1 MSSHMQQVQQEVSS
15 WDGVTESPH
24 RFGGVE
30 FKLANAEVGHIHQ
43 NGLVDIPFPMK
54 IRNQLVLEG
63 LVSKH
68 HVLTNSGWIS
78 FRVRS
83 ENDVP
88 HAIWLLKL
96 SYLRYVLKRNNQA
109 KMETNGNKELRALNL
124 SDELITV
131 FEKAIGA
138 SKRNNPFK

>member
-1 MSSHMQQVQQEVSS
+1 MSSHMEQVQQEVSS
-15 WDGVTESPH
+15 WDGVSVSPH

-43 NGLVDIPFPMK
+43 NGLLDIPFPMK
-54 IRNQLVLEG
+54 LRDQLLLEG

-68 HVLTNSGWIS
+68 HVLTDSGWIS

-109 KMETNGNKELRALNL
+109 KAQTNQDKELRALNL
-124 SDELITV
+124 SDGLITV

-138 SKRNNPFK
+138 SQSNNPVE

>member
-1 MSSHMQQVQQEVSS
+1 MSSLIEQVQQEVSS
-15 WDGVTESPH
+15 WDGVTVSTH

-30 FKLANAEVGHIHQ
+30 FKLTNAEVGHIHQ

-54 IRNQLVLEG
+54 IRNQLLLEG

-68 HVLTNSGWIS
+68 HVLTDSGWIS

-109 KMETNGNKELRALNL
+109 KTQTNGDGELKALNL
-124 SDELITV
+124 SDRLLTV
-131 FEKAIGA
+131 LEKAIGA
-138 SKRNNPFK
+138 SR

>member
-1 MSSHMQQVQQEVSS
+1 MELVQQEVSS
-15 WDGVTESPH
+15 WDGVTVSTH

-30 FKLANAEVGHIHQ
+30 FRLANAEVGHIHQ

-54 IRNQLVLEG
+54 IRNQLIHEG

-68 HVLTNSGWIS
+68 HVLTDSGWIS

-88 HAIWLLKL
+88 HAIWLLRL

-109 KMETNGNKELRALNL
+109 KTQTNRDDELRALNL
-124 SDELITV
+124 SEGLITV

-138 SKRNNPFK
+138 SR